1 MEQERDDYAD
11 RDLPPPRQLP
21 PLHIILA
28 LAGIALLVAMVVGA
42 LFFIESP
49 KVRD

>member
-1 MEQERDDYAD
+1 MGEREDYAD

-21 PLHIILA
+21 PLHVILA
-28 LAGIALLVAMVVGA
+28 LAGIALLVAMVAAVF
-42 LFFIESP
+42 LFGEHP

>member
-1 MEQERDDYAD
+1 MDAERDDYAD
-11 RDLPPPRQLP
+11 NDLPPPRQLP

-28 LAGIALLVAMVVGA
+28 FAGIALLVAMVVGP
-42 LFFIESP
+42 FFFGEHP